1 MKITKD
7 KLKIYKKY
15 SGNIDS
21 WARSGK
27 RKEHELMSDDDWHLI
42 GELIQELE
50 LIEKGLVSED
60 YKDRILSKFNAACPD
75 EATKQALKSLVGTY

>member
-15 SGNIDS
+15 SGNIGS
-21 WARSGK
+21 WARLGK
-27 RKEHELMSDDDWHLI
+27 RKEYELMSDDDWHLI

-50 LIEKGLVSED
+50 LIEKGLVSEH
-60 YKDRILSKFNAACPD
+60 YKDRILSKFDAVCPD
-75 EATKQALKSLVGTY
+75 ESTKQELKNWVGKY